1 MPPKKI
7 ALISDAWDPQVNGVV
22 TTFKNIIPLLN
33 KKGFDVEVLHPEM
46 FSNFSY
52 PWYKEIKFSYNTKNV
67 TNDFFT
73 KYDPDIIHLI
83 TEGPV
88 GFAGKKISLQKN
100 LKVTSSFHTRFPD
113 YIKQRFFIP
122 RTLTYSILKRLHEH
136 SVNVLVPSN
145 SMIDELV
152 KYKFK
157 NLKLWNRGVDTNLF
171 NPAKRN
177 RSDTEIRLTYVG
189 RVAIEKNIKAFLDIK
204 GNYKKTVVGDGPELK
219 KYINKY
225 PDIEFVGLK
234 TGEELAKYYADAD
247 VFIFPSKTDTLGNV
261 ILESL
266 ASGTPIAAYP
276 VTGPKDILANS
287 NINTLDENLEVSIK
301 KALEVKREDCR
312 KFALKL
318 TWEDCT
324 NQYLSFMIDAKTG
337 EPVVY

>member
-52 PWYKEIKFSYNTKNV
+52 PWYKEIKFSYNTKN
-67 TNDFFT
+67 TTSNFFK

-88 GFAGKKISLQKN
+88 GFAGKRFSVMQD

-113 YIKQRFFIP
+113 YIKQRFFVP
-122 RTLTYSILKRLHEH
+122 RTITYSILRRLHKH
-136 SVNVLVPSN
+136 SINVLVPSS
-145 SMIDELV
+145 SMITELL

-157 NLKLWNRGVDTNLF
+157 NLKLWNRGVDTDLF
-171 NPAKRN
+171 NPRKRN
-177 RSDTEIRLTYVG
+177 RFDQDIRLTYVG
-189 RVAIEKNIKAFLDIK
+189 RVAIEKNIKEFLNIK

-234 TGEELAKYYADAD
+234 TGDELAKYYADAD
-247 VFIFPSKTDTLGNV
+247 VFVFPSKTDTLGNV

-266 ASGTPIAAYP
+266 ASGTPVAAFP
-276 VTGPKDILANS
+276 VTGPKDILTDTE
-287 NINTLDENLEVSIK
+287 INTLDNDLEISIQ
-301 KALEVKREDCR
+301 KALKIKREDCR
-312 KFALKL
+312 NFALKL
-318 TWEDCT
+318 TWEKCT
-324 NQYLSFMIDAKTG
+324 EQYLSYMIDAKTG
-337 EPVVY
+337 QPII

>member
-52 PWYKEIKFSYNTKNV
+52 PWYKEIKFSYNTKNI

-113 YIKQRFFIP
+113 YIKQRFFVP
-122 RTLTYSILKRLHEH
+122 RTLTYSILRKLHEH

-177 RSDTEIRLTYVG
+177 RSDKKIRLTYVG
-189 RVAIEKNIKAFLDIK
+189 RVAIEKNIKEFLNVK
-204 GNYKKTVVGDGPELK
+204 GDYKKTVVGDGPELK
-219 KYINKY
+219 KYTNKY
-225 PDIEFVGLK
+225 PEIEFVGLK

-247 VFIFPSKTDTLGNV
+247 VFVFPSKTDTLGNV

-266 ASGTPIAAYP
+266 ASGTPVAAYP
-276 VTGPKDILANS
+276 VTGPKDILTDS
-287 NINTLDENLEVSIK
+287 RINTLDNSLEFSIQ
-301 KALEVKREDCR
+301 KALKVKREDCR
-312 KFALKL
+312 HFALQL
-318 TWEDCT
+318 TWEGCT
-324 NQYLSFMIDAKTG
+324 EQYLSYMINAKTG
-337 EPVVY
+337 EPVI